1 MIRTAGVPL
10 VSNRDKSATVIQG
23 SQSLRSSK
31 GIVSIDRS
39 ISPSSLNDD
48 DDDDD
53 DDDVIILSRI
63 AVGKLMVQTSSACSP
78 WGLLTLSSI
87 IRCEYCTSFKI
98 ASIIKLDLS
107 ALQDSASSS

>member
-39 ISPSSLNDD
+39 ISPSSLND